1 MDRKD
6 WTLLVINAA
15 NGKGLSPVQ
24 LQKCLFLLGQK
35 LPSQVED
42 SFYHF
47 IAHNYG
53 PFDSSIYLDAKLLA
67 DEGLVNINQAFG
79 IRFPIY
85 TITSEGAKVA
95 QELEAKMPP
104 YVTEYIKRL
113 VTWSQSLSFEQLIR
127 AIYKNYPEFSV
138 NSVFGELSHQY

>member
-15 NGKGLSPVQ
+15 DGKGLSPVQ

-35 LPSQVED
+35 LPTQVDD

-67 DEGLVNINQAFG
+67 DEGLVNISQTTG
-79 IRFPIY
+79 TRFPIY
-85 TITSEGAKVA
+85 TITSEGSEVA
-95 QELEAKMPP
+95 RELEGRMPP
-104 YVTEYIKRL
+104 HVTEYIKRL
-113 VTWSQSLSFEQLIR
+113 VIWSQSLSFEQLIR

-138 NSVFGELSHQY
+138 NSVFGNTSYKY